1 MPSEPALT
9 TTCDVCRY
17 AKVERGLGEIDRAR
31 AIYVHASSMA
41 DPRRDPGFWADW
53 NAFEV
58 GARTLCGPGS
68 TLAGTLWF

>member
-1 MPSEPALT
+1 M
-9 TTCDVCRY
+9 
-17 AKVERGLGEIDRAR
+17 ERGLGEIDRAR

-58 GARTLCGPGS
+58 GATTVCGPGRVS
-68 TLAGTLWF
+68 ASALCLWGLVRRFGRWRH

>member
-1 MPSEPALT
+1 M
-9 TTCDVCRY
+9 
-17 AKVERGLGEIDRAR
+17 ERGLGEIDRAR

-58 GARTLCGPGS
+58 GQAKLQAAHRVCGGRVKRS
-68 TLAGTLWF
+68 GR